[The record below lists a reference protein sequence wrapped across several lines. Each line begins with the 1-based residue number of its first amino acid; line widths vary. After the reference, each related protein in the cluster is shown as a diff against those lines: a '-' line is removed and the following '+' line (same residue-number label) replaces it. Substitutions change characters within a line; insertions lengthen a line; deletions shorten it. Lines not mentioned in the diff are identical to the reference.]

1 MEKTKQQ
8 ALMDSL
14 TQEQRSGIAEIIR
27 SADVEGDYNWNGED
41 SFWEEDASA
50 TLNSLASYF
59 ERYDPKSVLD

>member
-1 MEKTKQQ
+1 MDKAEQQ
-8 ALMDSL
+8 KLMDTL
-14 TQEQRSGIAEIIR
+14 TQEQRNGIAEIIR

-41 SFWEEDASA
+41 SVWEEDASA